1 MAVKLDGLSPK
12 ELQAL
17 IPQAQSR
24 MESARAEHIQ
34 GVKAKIDALLKA
46 EGLQLSE
53 VYAGRGSKRG
63 KRAGAGIP
71 KYRNPADPSQTWTG
85 HGKKPTWFQQA
96 LKKTGVTADSLLTTR
111 VATRKAPAKKTAKKV
126 TAKKASRKASRKAS
140 K

>member
-12 ELQAL
+12 ELQTL
-17 IPQAQSR
+17 ITQAQSR

-34 GVKAKIDALLKA
+34 GVKAKIDTLLKA

-53 VYAGRGSKRG
+53 VYAGRGGKRG

-96 LKKTGVTADSLLTTR
+96 LKKSGVTAESLLITR
-111 VATRKAPAKKTAKKV
+111 AATKKVPAKKTAKKRV
-126 TAKKASRKASRKAS
+126 AKKMARKATK
-140 K
+140 

>member
-12 ELQAL
+12 ELQTL
-17 IPQAQSR
+17 IAQAQSK

-34 GVKAKIDALLKA
+34 SVKAKIDALLKA

-53 VYAGRGSKRG
+53 VYAGRGGKRG

-85 HGKKPTWFQQA
+85 HGKKPTWFQHA
-96 LKKTGVTADSLLTTR
+96 LKKFGVTADSLLITR
-111 VATRKAPAKKTAKKV
+111 TATKKTPAKKAAKKEIAKKV
-126 TAKKASRKASRKAS
+126 TRKASR
-140 K
+140 

>member
-17 IPQAQSR
+17 IAQAQSR

-96 LKKTGVTADSLLTTR
+96 LKKTGVTADSLLITR

>member
-17 IPQAQSR
+17 IVQAQSK
-24 MESARAEHIQ
+24 MESARTEHIRS
-34 GVKAKIDALLKA
+34 VKAKIDALLKA

-53 VYAGRGSKRG
+53 VYAGRGGKRG

-85 HGKKPTWFQQA
+85 HGKKPIWFQQA
-96 LKKTGVTADSLLTTR
+96 VKKSGVTAESLLIIQAAAKKT
-111 VATRKAPAKKTAKKV
+111 PAKKTAKKRV
-126 TAKKASRKASRKAS
+126 ATKAAK
-140 K
+140 

>member
-17 IPQAQSR
+17 IAQAQSR

-34 GVKAKIDALLKA
+34 NVRTKIDALLKA

-53 VYAGRGSKRG
+53 VYAGRGGKRG

-85 HGKKPTWFQQA
+85 HGKKPIWFQLA
-96 LKKTGVTADSLLTTR
+96 LKKSGMTADALLINPEASKR
-111 VATRKAPAKKTAKKV
+111 APAKKAAKKRV
-126 TAKKASRKASRKAS
+126 AKRVPKKAAK
-140 K
+140 

>member
-17 IPQAQSR
+17 IAQAQSR
-24 MESARAEHIQ
+24 MESARAMHVQ

-46 EGLQLSE
+46 EGLQLSDI
-53 VYAGRGSKRG
+53 YGGRGGKRG
-63 KRAGAGIP
+63 KRIGAGVP

-85 HGKKPTWFQQA
+85 FGKKPMWFQQA
-96 LKKTGVTADSLLTTR
+96 LKRSGATAESLLITPS
-111 VATRKAPAKKTAKKV
+111 ATKKSPAKKGTRKRV
-126 TAKKASRKASRKAS
+126 TRKASRKAA

>member
-12 ELQAL
+12 ELQTL
-17 IPQAQSR
+17 IAQAQSR
-24 MESARAEHIQ
+24 MESARSEHIR

-53 VYAGRGSKRG
+53 VYAGRGG
-63 KRAGAGIP
+63 KRVKRAAAGIP

-96 LKKTGVTADSLLTTR
+96 LKKPGVTADSLLITR
-111 VATRKAPAKKTAKKV
+111 AAAKKAPAKTAAKKRA
-126 TAKKASRKASRKAS
+126 AKKTGKAAK
-140 K
+140 

>member
-12 ELQAL
+12 ELQTL
-17 IPQAQSR
+17 IAQAQSR
-24 MESARAEHIQ
+24 MESAHAEHIQ

-53 VYAGRGSKRG
+53 IYAGRGGKRG

-85 HGKKPTWFQQA
+85 YGKRPAWFQQA
-96 LKKTGVTADSLLTTR
+96 LKKSGVTTESLLITR
-111 VATRKAPAKKTAKKV
+111 AATRKAPAKKTTKKV
-126 TAKKASRKASRKAS
+126 TAKKATKKVAK
-140 K
+140 

>member
-12 ELQAL
+12 ELQSL
-17 IPQAQSR
+17 IAQAQSK

-34 GVKAKIDALLKA
+34 SVKAKIDALLKA

-53 VYAGRGSKRG
+53 IYAGRGGKRG

-85 HGKKPTWFQQA
+85 HGKKPTWFQLA
-96 LKKTGVTADSLLTTR
+96 LKKSGVTADSLLITQA
-111 VATRKAPAKKTAKKV
+111 ATRKAPAKKAVKKRAV
-126 TAKKASRKASRKAS
+126 KKATRKVAK
-140 K
+140 

>member
-17 IPQAQSR
+17 IAQAQSR

-34 GVKAKIDALLKA
+34 NVRTKIDALLKA

-53 VYAGRGSKRG
+53 VYAGRGGKRG

-71 KYRNPADPSQTWTG
+71 KYRNPADSSQTWTG

-96 LKKTGVTADSLLTTR
+96 LKKSGVTADSLLITR
-111 VATRKAPAKKTAKKV
+111 TATKKTPAKKAAKKGAAKKV
-126 TAKKASRKASRKAS
+126 TRKATR
-140 K
+140 

>member
-12 ELQAL
+12 ELQVL
-17 IPQAQSR
+17 IAQAQSR
-24 MESARAEHIQ
+24 MESARTEHIQ

-53 VYAGRGSKRG
+53 VYAGRGGKRG

-96 LKKTGVTADSLLTTR
+96 LKKSGVTAESLLITR
-111 VATRKAPAKKTAKKV
+111 AATKKAPAKKTTKKV
-126 TAKKASRKASRKAS
+126 TARKATRRAS